1 MAITNQRSDLL
12 SEINE
17 LKKQVKA
24 LRRGT
29 LSNAVISQGS
39 VEVRTPS
46 GQVLFRAGDIPWG
59 GTTVQGTATYRADG
73 SMSSVAWDSPGG
85 GGYWAVLDEDG
96 AIVAST
102 DTVSGSGLALPYLQ
116 YRSMPYSEVLTPPQS
131 TTSATFTPLHR
142 LSGQK
147 QNPWIRAYLITQADA
162 ATTGEVQLAVGG
174 VAISDVTSIPASDNT
189 YRTVDA
195 PLSGPHLSFFN
206 VDVEARRVTGAGAIR
221 VGVGFVSGRQS

>member
-1 MAITNQRSDLL
+1 MGAVNQPDDLL
-12 SEINE
+12 SI
-17 LKKQVKA
+17 VKDLQRQIKE

-29 LSNAVISQGS
+29 LSNAVLSQGS
-39 VEVRTPS
+39 LEVRSPT

-59 GTTVQGTATYRADG
+59 GTVKQGVASYRYDG
-73 SMSSVAWDSPGG
+73 SMSSVAWDDASGS
-85 GGYWAVLDEDG
+85 GYWAILDEAG

-174 VAISDVTSIPASDNT
+174 VAISDVTVIPASDNS

-195 PLSGPHLSFFN
+195 PLGGPHMSFFN